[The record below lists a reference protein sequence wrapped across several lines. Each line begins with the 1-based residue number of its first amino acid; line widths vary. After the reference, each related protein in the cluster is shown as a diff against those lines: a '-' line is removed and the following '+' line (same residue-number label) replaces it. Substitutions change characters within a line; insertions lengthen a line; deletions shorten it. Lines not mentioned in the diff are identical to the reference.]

1 MSWGDQIG
9 RNGLDGIAEIG
20 DKIDDGAGFFGG
32 LFGGGGRADATGDRA
47 ESTDYDRTGGRWWG
61 DDAPDES
68 PGLFGGLF
76 GFGGDTPAEEE
87 RPSFFGGLFG

>member
-32 LFGGGGRADATGDRA
+32 LFG
-47 ESTDYDRTGGRWWG
+47 
-61 DDAPDES
+61 
-68 PGLFGGLF
+68 
-76 GFGGDTPAEEE
+76 
-87 RPSFFGGLFG
+87 